1 MYLSMMRYDITQ
13 GQYGKNEAKLS
24 YKDTLDLS
32 SMGWDEKNAI
42 FISFKKV
49 VQGVSWSLDYEKTW
63 MPLSS
68 E

>member
-1 MYLSMMRYDITQ
+1 MRYDITQ

-49 VQGVSWSLDYEKTW
+49 VQGVS
-63 MPLSS
+63 
-68 E
+68 